1 MNSTSPLGPIGSSN
15 FANPKPNP
23 LLVFS
28 KSSKCYYLTERSHHP
43 LSIPQTTIL
52 VLLVL
57 KYNCQVSYMLRG
69 FPGGT
74 SGKEP
79 ACQCRRRK
87 RYRFD
92 PWVGKIP
99 WRRAQQPTPVFLPG
113 EYPGQRSLVGYS
125 LWDYKESGMTE
136 SLTHTHNQQGTTV

>member
-43 LSIPQTTIL
+43 LSIPQTTFL

-69 FPGGT
+69 FPGST

-79 ACQCRRRK
+79 ACQCRRHK
-87 RYRFD
+87 RHGFD
-92 PWVGKIP
+92 PLVQISWK
-99 WRRAQQPTPVFLPG
+99 RAWQPTRVFLPG
-113 EYPGQRSLVGYS
+113 ESPWTKEPGRLWSIMLQKVG
-125 LWDYKESGMTE
+125 LK
-136 SLTHTHNQQGTTV
+136 